1 MNRVL
6 SRTCTALF
14 VSAALVW
21 PLTLTSSE
29 NNLAYAA
36 DAESSTAKRLPLCK
50 VKPLAA
56 VMDKL
61 PMLNSNCPEVV
72 SGEGLLVSTMSG
84 VGKDV
89 PENHLS
95 YRFKGDFAIF
105 LHHINK
111 QTEAE
116 AKKTLYVSW
125 VAFNPTSQPVTLRVD
140 EQASYLSQPDAPF
153 VERAPL
159 AIDDENKLFSG
170 PGDRLT
176 ADYIHGKAKIEPP
189 FLITVQPGKLA
200 VVRHVDVPVADLK
213 FHHNGRSFF
222 ARGNI
227 DGALQMATIA
237 TFSESGPPE
246 LSKLEAMLKDSLMA
260 RPREYEKLRPTP
272 NDATGRF
279 IYGRVAGVQQGV
291 HLDASHNLL
300 LDKSSDS
307 IKCYPISSLAR
318 GTFGTGEIQSAKLLR
333 RYDDTAYSA
342 HGNYCVDYKITC
354 KVRNSDYI
362 KRKVYVYLDC
372 PLKTDKNEVKYA
384 EQPEKAV
391 FYRGSVKVSTAN
403 YQRFY
408 HLVLHKGQNLEALDA
423 FEVEPGEKMNFTV
436 ELLYPPDATPPQLLR
451 IYSPKSEEV
460 RVDMRPVLETK

>member
-1 MNRVL
+1 MNRVP
-6 SRTCTALF
+6 SRIYPALF
-14 VSAALVW
+14 ASVALLW
-21 PLTLTSSE
+21 ALSLTSISSV
-29 NNLAYAA
+29 AGG
-36 DAESSTAKRLPLCK
+36 AELDSGAAKRLPFCK
-50 VKPLAA
+50 VKPLAGA
-56 VMDKL
+56 MDKL
-61 PMLNSNCPEVV
+61 PMLNSNCPEVI
-72 SGEGLLVSTMSG
+72 SGEGILVSTMSG
-84 VGKDV
+84 IGKDV
-89 PENHLS
+89 PENHLN
-95 YRFKGDFAIF
+95 YRFKGDFALF

-125 VAFNPTSQPVTLRVD
+125 VVFNPLNQPVTLKID

-153 VERAPL
+153 VERVPL
-159 AIDDENKLFSG
+159 AVDDENKFYSG

-176 ADYIHGKAKIEPP
+176 ADYIHGMAKVEPP
-189 FLITVQPGKLA
+189 FTVTIPPGKFA
-200 VVRHVDVPVADLK
+200 VIRHVDVPVADLK

-227 DGALQMATIA
+227 NGALQMATIA

-246 LSKLEAMLKDSLMA
+246 LSKLEAMLRDSLMA
-260 RPREYEKLRPTP
+260 RPREYEKLKPTP
-272 NDATGRF
+272 NDFVGKF

-291 HLDASHNLL
+291 HLNSSHSLVLN
-300 LDKSSDS
+300 KSSDS
-307 IKCYPISSLAR
+307 IKCYPISSLAK

-342 HGNYCVDYKITC
+342 HGNYCVDYKVGFN
-354 KVRNSDYI
+354 VRNSDYI

-372 PLKTDKNEVKYA
+372 PLKTDKNEIKYA

-391 FYRGSVKVSTAN
+391 FYRGSVKISTDS

-423 FEVEPGEKMNFTV
+423 FEVEPGEKMSFTV
-436 ELLYPPDATPPQLLR
+436 ELLYPPDATPPQLLTV
-451 IYSPKSEEV
+451 YSPQSEEV
-460 RVDMRPVLETK
+460 KVDVRPVLEGK

>member
-1 MNRVL
+1 M
-6 SRTCTALF
+6 
-14 VSAALVW
+14 
-21 PLTLTSSE
+21 
-29 NNLAYAA
+29 A
-36 DAESSTAKRLPLCK
+36 DGAELNTDAAKRLPFCK
-50 VKPLAA
+50 VKPLAG

-72 SGEGLLVSTMSG
+72 SGQGILVSTMSG

-89 PENHLS
+89 PENHLN
-95 YRFKGDFAIF
+95 YRFKGDFALF

-125 VAFNPTSQPVTLRVD
+125 VAFNPLSQPVTLKID

-153 VERAPL
+153 VERVPL
-159 AIDDENKLFSG
+159 ALDDENKLYSG

-176 ADYIHGKAKIEPP
+176 ADYIHGMAKVEPP
-189 FLITVQPGKLA
+189 FTVTIPPGKFA

-246 LSKLEAMLKDSLMA
+246 LNKLEAMLKDSLMA
-260 RPREYEKLRPTP
+260 RPREYEKLKPTP
-272 NDATGRF
+272 NDFKGRF

-291 HLDASHNLL
+291 HLNASHSLV
-300 LDKSSDS
+300 LDKSSNS
-307 IKCYPISSLAR
+307 IKRYPISSLAR

-342 HGNYCVDYKITC
+342 HGNYCVDYKVVFN
-354 KVRNSDYI
+354 VRNSDYI

-372 PLKTDKNEVKYA
+372 PLKTDSNEIKYA

-391 FYRGSVKVSTAN
+391 FYRGSVKLSTDS

-423 FEVEPGEKMNFTV
+423 FEVEPGEKMSFTV
-436 ELLYPPDATPPQLLR
+436 ELLYPPDATPPQLLSV
-451 IYSPKSEEV
+451 YSPQSEEV
-460 RVDMRPVLETK
+460 KVDVRPVLEVK